1 MEVLDHVDKNGNP
14 MEDEEG
20 SQGGSDDDEDEYEE
34 SSEVQKHKGK

>member
-14 MEDEEG
+14 VEDEEG
-20 SQGGSDDDEDEYEE
+20 LQGGSDDDEDEYEE